1 MNKIISLV
9 AAASLL
15 ATAGSSCGI
24 YKKYD
29 TPTDTPLT
37 QAYADARSQAP
48 DSTAFGNLLWEDVFT
63 DPILAH
69 YISTALNQNTSLRNA
84 MLNVDIAHAQLRG
97 ARLAYLPSVAL
108 APNGAGA
115 SYAGSDINWT
125 YQLPVQVSWEIDIFG
140 KLLNSKRSAQES
152 FYLSEAY
159 ARAAR
164 SQIIAAVANTYYG
177 LWATRAQLD
186 LARSTAEVWKQTV
199 STMEDF
205 KLVGNVTE
213 AAVVQSRA
221 QYYSILSTITDL
233 EQAADKLNNTLCL
246 LLNRLPD
253 TQLETVSGD
262 GDKALQIGIDP
273 STGVPMNQLAWR
285 PDVEAAERQLA
296 VAYYA
301 TSGARAAFYPGL
313 TINATGGFTNLLGS
327 FVQNPGDWFYQLA
340 ASLVAP
346 LFSRGRNIAALQ
358 AAKATQKQA
367 MNSFEYTLMKAAAE
381 VSDALV
387 VYTKSSEKEEYLAQQ
402 VSNLEKAADYSM
414 DLLRYNQPGT
424 TYLDV
429 LTAQSNLLQSRMNAI
444 SSRLA
449 QAQAVI
455 NLYQAL
461 GGGR

>member
-1 MNKIISLV
+1 MNKTIRIAV
-9 AAASLL
+9 AAVAVM
-15 ATAGSSCGI
+15 ATASCGI

-29 TPTDTPLT
+29 TPTDTPIT
-37 QAYADARSQAP
+37 AAYAQAREQAP
-48 DSTAFGNLLWEDVFT
+48 DSASFGNYLWENVFT
-63 DPILAH
+63 DPTLAG
-69 YISTALNQNTSLRNA
+69 YINRALTANNSLRNA
-84 MLNVDIAHAQLRG
+84 MLNVDMARAQLKG
-97 ARLAYLPSVAL
+97 ARLSYLPSVAL

-115 SYAGSDINWT
+115 SYAGSDITWT
-125 YQLPVQVSWEIDIFG
+125 YQLPAQLSWEIDIFG
-140 KLLNSKRSAQES
+140 KLLNSKRGAQES
-152 FYLSEAY
+152 FYMSEAY

-177 LWATRAQLD
+177 LSATRSQLD
-186 LARSTAEVWKQTV
+186 LARRTAKVWEATV

-221 QYYSILSTITDL
+221 QYYGILATITDL
-233 EQAADKLNNTLCL
+233 EQAADKLNNTLAL
-246 LLNRLPD
+246 LLNEMPGTELP
-253 TQLETVSGD
+253 TTGD
-262 GDKALQIGIDP
+262 VAINVGLDPIQGI
-273 STGVPMNQLAWR
+273 PMSQLAWR
-285 PDVEAAERQLA
+285 PDVEAAEHNLA

-301 TSGARAAFYPGL
+301 TSSARAAFYPGL

-327 FVQNPGDWFYQLA
+327 FVKNPGDWFYQLA
-340 ASLVAP
+340 GSLVAP
-346 LFSRGRNIAALQ
+346 LFSRGQNIARLE
-358 AAKATQKQA
+358 AAKASQQQA
-367 MNSFEYTLMKAAAE
+367 MNNFEYSLLNAAAE

-387 VYTKSSEKEEYLAQQ
+387 VYAKSVEKEQYLEQQ
-402 VSNLEKAADYSM
+402 VDNLSKAADYSM

-429 LTAQSNLLQSRMNAI
+429 LTAQSNLLQTQMNAI

-449 QAQAVI
+449 QAQAVV

>member
-1 MNKIISLV
+1 MYKTVKIV
-9 AAASLL
+9 ASALIVIAFS
-15 ATAGSSCGI
+15 GCGI
-24 YKKYD
+24 YKKYE
-29 TPTDTPLT
+29 TPQATAITK
-37 QAYADARSQAP
+37 AYAEAREQAP
-48 DSTAFGNLLWEDVFT
+48 DSSAFGNYIWEDVFT
-63 DPILAH
+63 DPLLAD
-69 YISTALNQNTSLRNA
+69 YINRALNSNTSLRNA
-84 MLNVDIAHAQLRG
+84 MLNVDIAHAQLNG
-97 ARLAYLPSVAL
+97 ARLSYLPSVAL

-140 KLLNSKRSAQES
+140 KLLNSKRGAQES
-152 FYLSEAY
+152 LYLSEAY

-177 LWATRAQLD
+177 LSATRSQLD
-186 LARSTAEVWKQTV
+186 LARRTAEVWKQTV

-233 EQAADKLNNTLCL
+233 EQAVDKLNNTFAL
-246 LLNRLPD
+246 LLNEMPG
-253 TQLETVSGD
+253 TEYATAPEVSLNVGF
-262 GDKALQIGIDP
+262 DP
-273 STGVPMNQLAWR
+273 IEGVPMSQLAWR
-285 PDVEAAERQLA
+285 PDVEAAERSLA

-301 TSGARAAFYPGL
+301 TSSARAAFYPGL
-313 TINATGGFTNLLGS
+313 TINASGGFTNLLGS

-340 ASLVAP
+340 GSLVAP
-346 LFSRGRNIAALQ
+346 LFSRGQNIARLK
-358 AAKATQKQA
+358 AAKVQQEQA
-367 MNSFEYTLMKAAAE
+367 MNSFEYTLMSAAAE

-387 VYTKSSEKEEYLAQQ
+387 VYAKSSEKEQYLGEQ
-402 VSNLEKAADYSM
+402 VDNLSKAVDYSM

-429 LTAQSNLLQSRMNAI
+429 LTAQSNLLQAQMNAI

-449 QAQAVI
+449 QAQAVV

>member
-1 MNKIISLV
+1 MNNTTKLAAIAVMLV
-9 AAASLL
+9 ATS
-15 ATAGSSCGI
+15 GCGI
-24 YKKYD
+24 YKKYE

-37 QAYADARSQAP
+37 AAYAEARKQTP
-48 DSTAFGNLLWEDVFT
+48 DSTSLGNYLWEDVFV
-63 DPILAH
+63 DPLLAD
-69 YISTALNQNTSLRNA
+69 YINRALTNNTSLRNA
-84 MLNVDIAHAQLRG
+84 MLNVDIARAQLKG
-97 ARLAYLPSVAL
+97 ARLSYLPSLSL

-125 YQLPVQVSWEIDIFG
+125 YQLPAQLSWEIDIFG
-140 KLLNSKRSAQES
+140 KLLNSNRGAKES

-177 LWATRAQLD
+177 LTATRAQLT
-186 LARSTAEVWKQTV
+186 LARRTAEVWKQTV

-221 QYYSILSTITDL
+221 QYYGILATITDL
-233 EQAADKLNNTLCL
+233 EQAVDNLNNTFAL
-246 LLNRLPD
+246 LLNEMPGTELATSD
-253 TQLETVSGD
+253 ALELRVGFNPID
-262 GDKALQIGIDP
+262 GI
-273 STGVPMNQLAWR
+273 PMNQLAWR
-285 PDVEAAERQLA
+285 PDVEAAEHQLA

-301 TSGARAAFYPGL
+301 TSSARAAFYPGL
-313 TINATGGFTNLLGS
+313 TINVAGGFTNLLGS
-327 FVQNPGDWFYQLA
+327 FVKNPGDWFYQLA
-340 ASLVAP
+340 GSLVAP
-346 LFSRGRNIAALQ
+346 IFSRGQNIARLQ
-358 AAKATQKQA
+358 AAKAQQKQA
-367 MNSFEYTLMKAAAE
+367 MNNFEYSLMNAAAE

-387 VYTKSSEKEEYLAQQ
+387 VYAKSAEKEQYLEQQ
-402 VSNLEKAADYSM
+402 VDNLSKAAEYSL

-429 LTAQSNLLQSRMNAI
+429 LTAQSNLLQTQMNAI

-449 QAQAVI
+449 QAQAVV

>member
-1 MNKIISLV
+1 MNKIKTLI
-9 AAASLL
+9 AAAL
-15 ATAGSSCGI
+15 AVSALSGCGI
-24 YKKYD
+24 YKKYETPQD
-29 TPTDTPLT
+29 TPITR
-37 QAYADARSQAP
+37 AYAEARELTP
-48 DSTAFGNLLWEDVFT
+48 DSTSFGNYIWEDVFT
-63 DPILAH
+63 DPLLAD
-69 YISTALNQNTSLRNA
+69 YINRALTANSSLRNA
-84 MLNVDIAHAQLRG
+84 MLNVDIARAQLKG
-97 ARLAYLPSVAL
+97 ARLSYLPSVAL

-125 YQLPVQVSWEIDIFG
+125 YQLPVQVSWEIDVFG
-140 KLLNSKRSAQES
+140 KLLNSKRGAKES

-177 LWATRAQLD
+177 LSATRAQLE
-186 LARSTAEVWKQTV
+186 LSRRTAEVWKQTV

-213 AAVVQSRA
+213 AAVMQSRA
-221 QYYSILSTITDL
+221 QYYGILATITDL
-233 EQAADKLNNTLCL
+233 EQAVDNLNNTLAL
-246 LLNRLPD
+246 LVNEMPG
-253 TQLETVSGD
+253 TEYATTPEM
-262 GDKALQIGIDP
+262 AINIGFNPTEGI
-273 STGVPMNQLAWR
+273 PMRQLAWR
-285 PDVEAAERQLA
+285 PDVEAAEHKLA

-301 TSGARAAFYPGL
+301 TSSARAAFYPGL
-313 TINATGGFTNLLGS
+313 TITAAGGFTNLLGS

-340 ASLVAP
+340 GSLVAP
-346 LFSRGRNIAALQ
+346 LFSRGQNIARLE
-358 AAKATQKQA
+358 AAKAQQKQA
-367 MNSFEYTLMKAAAE
+367 MNDFEYSLMNAAAE

-387 VYTKSSEKEEYLAQQ
+387 VYAKSTEKENYLREQ
-402 VSNLEKAADYSM
+402 VDNLAKAAEYSM

-429 LTAQSNLLQSRMNAI
+429 LTAQSNLLQAEMNGI

-449 QAQAVI
+449 QAQAVV

>member
-1 MNKIISLV
+1 MNKILKTAAAVVLLV
-9 AAASLL
+9 AFS
-15 ATAGSSCGI
+15 GCGI
-24 YKKYD
+24 YKKYETPQD
-29 TPTDTPLT
+29 TPITK
-37 QAYADARSQAP
+37 AYAEARVEAP
-48 DSTAFGNLLWEDVFT
+48 DSTSFGSLLWEDVFT
-63 DPILAH
+63 DPILAG
-69 YISTALNQNTSLRNA
+69 YINTALTQNTSLRNA
-84 MLNVDIAHAQLRG
+84 MLNVDIARAQLRG
-97 ARLAYLPSVAL
+97 ARLSFLPSVAL

-140 KLLNSKRSAQES
+140 KLLNSKRGAQES

-164 SQIIAAVANTYYG
+164 SQIISAVANTYYG
-177 LWATRAQLD
+177 LSATRAQLA
-186 LARSTAEVWKQTV
+186 LARSTAEVWKETV

-221 QYYSILSTITDL
+221 QYYSILATITDL
-233 EQAADKLNNTLCL
+233 EQAADNVNNTLCL
-246 LLNRLPD
+246 LLNMMPG
-253 TQLETVSGD
+253 TVLETAADVD
-262 GDKALQIGIDP
+262 LQVGFNPID
-273 STGVPMNQLAWR
+273 GVPMRQLAWR
-285 PDVEAAERQLA
+285 PDVEAAEHQLA
-296 VAYYA
+296 VAYYT

-313 TINATGGFTNLLGS
+313 TINAAGGFTNLLGS

-340 ASLVAP
+340 GSLVAP
-346 LFSRGRNIAALQ
+346 LFARGQNIARLQ
-358 AAKATQKQA
+358 AAKAQQQQA
-367 MNSFEYTLMKAAAE
+367 MNNFEYTLMSAAAE

-387 VYTKSSEKEEYLAQQ
+387 VYAKSTEKEGYLAEQ
-402 VSNLEKAADYSM
+402 VSNLEKAAEYSM

-429 LTAQSNLLQSRMNAI
+429 LTAQSNLLQRRMNAI

>member
-1 MNKIISLV
+1 M
-9 AAASLL
+9 
-15 ATAGSSCGI
+15 
-24 YKKYD
+24 
-29 TPTDTPLT
+29 
-37 QAYADARSQAP
+37 
-48 DSTAFGNLLWEDVFT
+48 
-63 DPILAH
+63 
-69 YISTALNQNTSLRNA
+69 
-84 MLNVDIAHAQLRG
+84 
-97 ARLAYLPSVAL
+97 
-108 APNGAGA
+108 
-115 SYAGSDINWT
+115 
-125 YQLPVQVSWEIDIFG
+125 QVSWEIDIFG
-140 KLLNSKRSAQES
+140 KLLNSKRGAQES

-164 SQIIAAVANTYYG
+164 SQIISAVANTYYG
-177 LWATRAQLD
+177 LSATRAQLA
-186 LARSTAEVWKQTV
+186 LARSTAEVWKETV

-221 QYYSILSTITDL
+221 QYYSILATITDL
-233 EQAADKLNNTLCL
+233 EQAADNVNNTLCL
-246 LLNRLPD
+246 LLNMMPGTVLD
-253 TQLETVSGD
+253 TAADVD
-262 GDKALQIGIDP
+262 LQVGFNPID
-273 STGVPMNQLAWR
+273 GVPMRQLAWR

-296 VAYYA
+296 VAYYTTA
-301 TSGARAAFYPGL
+301 GARAAFYPGL
-313 TINATGGFTNLLGS
+313 TINAAGGFTNLLGS

-340 ASLVAP
+340 GSLVAP
-346 LFSRGRNIAALQ
+346 LFARGQNIARLQ
-358 AAKATQKQA
+358 AAKAQQQQA
-367 MNSFEYTLMKAAAE
+367 MNNFEYTLMSAAAE

-387 VYTKSSEKEEYLAQQ
+387 VYAKSTEKEGYLAEQ
-402 VSNLEKAADYSM
+402 VSNLEKAAEYSM

>member
-1 MNKIISLV
+1 MALV
-9 AAASLL
+9 AMS
-15 ATAGSSCGI
+15 GCGI
-24 YKKYD
+24 YKKYE
-29 TPTDTPLT
+29 TPKDSPITA
-37 QAYADARSQAP
+37 AYAEAREQAP
-48 DSTAFGNLLWEDVFT
+48 DSTAFGNYIWEDVFT
-63 DPILAH
+63 DPMLAG
-69 YISTALNQNTSLRNA
+69 YINKALTANTSLRNA
-84 MLNVDIAHAQLRG
+84 MLNVDIAHAQLKG
-97 ARLAYLPSVAL
+97 ARLSYLPSVAL

-140 KLLNSKRSAQES
+140 KILNSKRGAQQS
-152 FYLSEAY
+152 YYMSEAY

-177 LWATRAQLD
+177 LSATRAQLD
-186 LARSTAEVWKQTV
+186 LARRTADVWQTTV

-221 QYYSILSTITDL
+221 QYYSILATITDL
-233 EQAADKLNNTLCL
+233 EQATDKLNNTLAL
-246 LLNRLPD
+246 LLNDMPG
-253 TQLETVSGD
+253 TVYETAHAVELNVGFNP
-262 GDKALQIGIDP
+262 ID
-273 STGVPMNQLAWR
+273 GVPMSQLAWR
-285 PDVEAAERQLA
+285 PDVEAAERSLA

-301 TSGARAAFYPGL
+301 TSSARAAFYPGL
-313 TINATGGFTNLLGS
+313 TISANGGFTNLLGS

-340 ASLVAP
+340 GSLVAP
-346 LFSRGRNIAALQ
+346 LFARGQNIARLE
-358 AAKATQKQA
+358 AAKAQQKQA
-367 MNSFEYTLMKAAAE
+367 MNNFEYSVMSAAAE

-387 VYTKSSEKEEYLAQQ
+387 VYAKSMEKEQYLDKQ
-402 VSNLEKAADYSM
+402 VDNLSKAAEYSM
-414 DLLRYNQPGT
+414 DLLSYNQPGT

-429 LTAQSNLLQSRMNAI
+429 LTAQSNLLQAQMNAI